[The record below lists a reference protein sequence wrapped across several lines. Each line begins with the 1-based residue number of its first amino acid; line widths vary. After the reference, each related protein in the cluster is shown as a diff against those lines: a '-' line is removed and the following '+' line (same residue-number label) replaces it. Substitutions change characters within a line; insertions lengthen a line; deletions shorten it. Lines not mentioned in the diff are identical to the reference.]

1 MLSLT
6 LPGAGE
12 QWHGEGLCATC
23 RGWGTPRNRA
33 LPPLPELAVGVRLGL
48 NVGIVGL
55 CLSLVGEDQG

>member
-23 RGWGTPRNRA
+23 RGWGTLTKEQGTA
-33 LPPLPELAVGVRLGL
+33 PPKLAVGVRLGL